1 MPEKRSLG
9 SDIAKLDA
17 TADEIAEDTDVF
29 FMANLPPRLTGLPM
43 VVWVQERDP
52 AVEMPTIKVSLS
64 HGSKINPDKTATAT
78 VTVHPHIR
86 IIPGILAADD
96 RQAVSDWVRLNEPVI
111 LDYWHRRISAV
122 ELFDRL
128 RRLP

>member
-1 MPEKRSLG
+1 MPEKRPLG
-9 SDIAKLDA
+9 SDLAKLDA
-17 TADEIAEDTDVF
+17 TADEIAEDTGIY

-64 HGSKINPDKTATAT
+64 LGSKINPDKTATAT

-96 RQAVSDWVRLNEPVI
+96 RQAVSDWVRLNELVI

>member
-1 MPEKRSLG
+1 MSQKP
-9 SDIAKLDA
+9 
-17 TADEIAEDTDVF
+17 
-29 FMANLPPRLTGLPM
+29 
-43 VVWVQERDP
+43 Q
-52 AVEMPTIKVSLS
+52 AVHKVSLS

-96 RQAVSDWVRLNEPVI
+96 RQAVSDWVRLNESVI